1 MAQYMRYINMNQK
14 NLDVIQQWAEK
25 PPEKA
30 YIRSL
35 HLRGVSSQNQALS
48 DRIASASKPR

>member
-1 MAQYMRYINMNQK
+1 MRYISMNQK
-14 NLDVIQQWAEK
+14 NLDLIQQWAET

-35 HLRGVSSQNQALS
+35 HLRDVSSQNQALS